1 MKVCTVHQKLY
12 YELDY
17 TLYSIQYT
25 ALKAYIYICIIYQTK
40 YIGSNIYFYENNEE
54 ILNV

>member
-1 MKVCTVHQKLY
+1 MKVCTAYQKLY

-25 ALKAYIYICIIYQTK
+25 ALKAYIYMY
-40 YIGSNIYFYENNEE
+40 YIPN
-54 ILNV
+54 